1 MTKSE
6 LIKELEKVP
15 DDANLYLLDEDFGY
29 FNEVGGVSTVDAFT
43 QSGDLKLPHTE
54 AQRSVAVKIWV
65 IG

>member
-15 DDANLYLLDEDFGY
+15 DDANLYILNLEHGEFDE
-29 FNEVGGVSTVDAFT
+29 VVVVSQMDAFT
-43 QSGDLKLPHTE
+43 QGGALHNPWREDHK
-54 AQRSVAVKIWV
+54 SVAVKIWV